1 MTNQILI
8 QKVNEPLK
16 TIFYLPHYAS
26 LLSKSNFKIDHAHCL
41 KLYLLKCIILLE
53 KRYFRIFQH
62 SNIRNESRGANENHF
77 LSYALLISLK
87 VSKFKNWTHLLFKTV
102 SAQKDYFALKTRFS
116 NVSTIK
122 VDESI
127 KTSKNILE
135 FLCPEIFVMK
145 TNESIKIILH
155 LACHIYL

>member
-16 TIFYLPHYAS
+16 TIFYLPRYAS
-26 LLSKSNFKIDHAHCL
+26 MLSKSSFKIDHAHCL
-41 KLYLLKCIILLE
+41 KLCLLKCIILLE

-87 VSKFKNWTHLLFKTV
+87 VSKFKN
-102 SAQKDYFALKTRFS
+102 
-116 NVSTIK
+116 
-122 VDESI
+122 
-127 KTSKNILE
+127 
-135 FLCPEIFVMK
+135 
-145 TNESIKIILH
+145 
-155 LACHIYL
+155 